1 MFARLMGLN
10 VISPGK
16 LQQLMQKQ
24 PVSVLNVNLAAEV
37 AHGACAGC
45 AASRQLGRRPTRLF
59 DWCREGEL
67 NPQDPKVGGF

>member
-24 PVSVLNVNLAAEV
+24 PVSVLNVNLAAGWLTARV
-37 AHGACAGC
+37 PGARPLDSSDGVRRGFSIGAGRG
-45 AASRQLGRRPTRLF
+45 S
-59 DWCREGEL
+59 
-67 NPQDPKVGGF
+67 